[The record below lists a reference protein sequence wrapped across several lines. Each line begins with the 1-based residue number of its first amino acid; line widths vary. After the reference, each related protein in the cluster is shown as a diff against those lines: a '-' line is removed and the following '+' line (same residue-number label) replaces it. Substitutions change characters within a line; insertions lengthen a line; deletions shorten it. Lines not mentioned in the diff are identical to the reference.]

1 MTSHALTFIAGG
13 SKGLGA
19 ALSAA
24 FQTKGHEVFDFSR
37 TGEGD
42 NHISCDFANADE
54 ANEMFEATFKQAAS
68 QPDIKEI
75 NLIVNTAVLKP
86 FGSLTKTDC
95 SEVAE
100 HLTINVTATMY
111 LLRAFILNFQDHP
124 ARKTIVYVSS
134 GAARRDIPGLAM
146 YSASKAFFERFIDTT
161 ATEQKTC
168 EYPINC
174 MTINPGVM
182 DTGMQVEIRAQDQQ
196 DFPMVDMW
204 NELHQ
209 KGQLAAPKDIAA
221 VFVKLMASDITNGG
235 YYSAQEH
242 L

>member
-1 MTSHALTFIAGG
+1 MTTQALTFIAGG

-19 ALSAA
+19 ALTNA
-24 FQTKGHEVFDFSR
+24 FETKGHEVFDFSR
-37 TGEGD
+37 TGEGEH
-42 NHISCDFANADE
+42 HIACDFAKADD
-54 ANEMFEATFKQAAS
+54 ANQIFEATFKQAAS
-68 QPDIKEI
+68 RPDIKEI

-86 FGSLTKTDC
+86 FGSLTKTQ
-95 SEVAE
+95 SGEVAQ

-111 LLRAFILNFQDHP
+111 LLRAFILNFQDHS

-161 ATEQKTC
+161 ATEQKAC
-168 EYPINC
+168 EHPISC

-209 KGQLAAPKDIAA
+209 KGQLAAPEDIAA
-221 VFVKLMASDITNGG
+221 VFVKLMASEATNGG
-235 YYSAQEH
+235 YYTAQEH